1 MDRFLPPK
9 QRTTENKSTKERCLA
24 NYLQEFDRKL
34 LEAGGQNW
42 DDVIEINMLSS
53 HLDFELLNRNVDKL
67 TRKDSIFQW
76 NDEANAVFE
85 RLKQMF
91 ITAPILTTFDPD
103 RQAVLE
109 TDSSGYPLA
118 ED

>member
-53 HLDFELLNRNVDKL
+53 HLDFELLNRNVDSQKPTIYIVL
-67 TRKDSIFQW
+67 HRSLSI
-76 NDEANAVFE
+76 
-85 RLKQMF
+85 
-91 ITAPILTTFDPD
+91 
-103 RQAVLE
+103 
-109 TDSSGYPLA
+109 G
-118 ED
+118 